1 MTQTVEDHHSKRTT
15 VTEKLL
21 RYWEQESKDRSKEN
35 WMVGKANQKPQ
46 NISNERN
53 NEHKM
58 KNRNPWK
65 EQPERKLNEKE
76 ISNDPL
82 KGQQDQCSTTLEQ

>member
-35 WMVGKANQKPQ
+35 WMVGKANQKP
-46 NISNERN
+46 
-53 NEHKM
+53 
-58 KNRNPWK
+58 
-65 EQPERKLNEKE
+65 
-76 ISNDPL
+76 
-82 KGQQDQCSTTLEQ
+82 